1 MSAGHPPG
9 ADRLSRRHSATLAH
23 SGVGPALL
31 AMPVRGW
38 FDAVMV
44 GVVLVTAAAMLT
56 AAEQWLFGENSLA
69 LYVGIYLT
77 AAVVATWVGGLVG
90 GGVVIL
96 AGSLLSLHAP
106 AAAPQSSWYFDP
118 PHEVRLA
125 SFAIVAALVAI
136 AMDRIHRAGQ
146 ALARANRQEET
157 ILQLLPVGV
166 AIIERED
173 GTAKQRMNRAMAA
186 MLAADLT
193 EQATALSDNGT
204 RFERDGETV
213 SEADLP
219 MNAVIASGRSLPA
232 EHLDL
237 VRRDGSVRR
246 VRAQATPLVEDDTVL
261 GAVAVFVDDT
271 AEREREERL
280 KRALQAKDEFLGMVS
295 HELRTPLTI
304 IAGNAEILTRRSAHE
319 DENLRLAVEDM
330 RAASARMLANVNNL
344 IALSTTGD
352 RMLDLEPFPLRRVI
366 DAVAAQHCR
375 YGQQVVVVQGATEI
389 VALGVPD
396 VVTQVLDNLLE
407 NAAKYGSPGE
417 PVEIV
422 VRETRR
428 DVEISVRD
436 RGVGIPRDQLEAVFT
451 PFYRSAHSSDL
462 ATGMGIGL
470 AVCRHLVTAMGGRI
484 WAAVSDGGADFR
496 FTLAKATGEEP
507 S

>member
-1 MSAGHPPG
+1 
-9 ADRLSRRHSATLAH
+9 
-23 SGVGPALL
+23 
-31 AMPVRGW
+31 MPVRGW

-186 MLAADLT
+186 MLAADLP
-193 EQATALSDNGT
+193 EQATALGANGA

-261 GAVAVFVDDT
+261 GAVAVFVDET
-271 AEREREERL
+271 AEREREQRL

-304 IAGNAEILTRRSAHE
+304 IAGNAEILARRSAHE
-319 DENLRLAVEDM
+319 DENMRLAVEDM

-352 RMLDLEPFPLRRVI
+352 RMLDREPFPVRRVI
-366 DAVAAQHCR
+366 DAVAAQHRR
-375 YGQQVVVVQGATEI
+375 YGQQVVVEGGTEI
-389 VALGVPD
+389 VALGMPD
-396 VVTQVLDNLLE
+396 VVTQVLDNVLE
-407 NAAKYGSPGE
+407 NAAKYGRSGE
-417 PVEIV
+417 PVEIILH
-422 VRETRR
+422 ETKC

-436 RGVGIPRDQLEAVFT
+436 RGVGILHDQLEAVFM

-470 AVCRHLVTAMGGRI
+470 AVCRQLVTAMGGRI
-484 WAAVSDGGADFR
+484 WAAESDGGADFR